1 MFTSS
6 NLYAFVTKAFKNF
19 SVTKYALFTL
29 LFIAAGLAG
38 KVSIPG
44 TQVGITMQTFVLML
58 VALNLSQVEAMS
70 VVASYITVGALGAP
84 VFSGGMSTA
93 ALLGPSSG
101 FIWGFLPA
109 VVISHALISAIRSLT
124 SSSVLRTLGYFVAL
138 IIGCMIF
145 LYSVGVSVQSVV
157 TGMSW
162 TALMTASLGFVTF
175 DIIKAVIAIVVTL
188 GIGFISSARKH

>member
-58 VALNLSQVEAMS
+58 VALNLSQVEAVS
-70 VVASYITVGALGAP
+70 AVASYITVGALGAP

>member
-1 MFTSS
+1 
-6 NLYAFVTKAFKNF
+6 
-19 SVTKYALFTL
+19 
-29 LFIAAGLAG
+29 
-38 KVSIPG
+38 
-44 TQVGITMQTFVLML
+44 
-58 VALNLSQVEAMS
+58 
-70 VVASYITVGALGAP
+70 
-84 VFSGGMSTA
+84 MSTA